1 MSDFEPNLMIV
12 LVAALAGFGVGGLWY
27 SPLLIGELWMKE
39 AGITQE
45 QIDAGNKAQTFGL
58 AFVSLLIMS
67 YLLALFIGSTVEL
80 GDGFFSPS
88 QQGAYH
94 GFIVGL
100 GWVFFAFVVVG
111 RFEQRSWKYI
121 GINGGYWVV
130 TLTTMGG
137 LLGGMQ

>member
-1 MSDFEPNLMIV
+1 MAEFQPNLIHV
-12 LVAALAGFGVGGLWY
+12 LVAALAGFVVGGLWY

-45 QIDAGNKAQTFGL
+45 QVDASNKAQTFGI
-58 AFVSLLIMS
+58 AFVALLIMS
-67 YLLALFIGSTVEL
+67 YVLALFIGSTTEL
-80 GDGFFSPS
+80 GEGFFSPS

-94 GFIVGL
+94 GFTVGL

-121 GINGGYWVV
+121 AINGGYWVV
-130 TLTTMGG
+130 TLATMGG